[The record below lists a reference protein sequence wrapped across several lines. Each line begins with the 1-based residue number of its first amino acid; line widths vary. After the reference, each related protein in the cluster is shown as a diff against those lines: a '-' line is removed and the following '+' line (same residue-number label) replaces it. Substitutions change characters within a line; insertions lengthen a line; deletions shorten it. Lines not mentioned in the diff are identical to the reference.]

1 MYCNCADFSSYS
13 QSEII
18 LMISSIHS
26 PPAPLITHPQ
36 SPAELIR
43 SGMWSFKLNHDP
55 LCTLDQK
62 GSVTHDLESVGSLIV
77 NASAPINE
85 FILLN
90 KGDLSDAEVLDTF
103 AEGGRAGR
111 VTLAH
116 LVAQLIRNSAPAVLG
131 DFNGRTCGIEP
142 LHLMRRSSG
151 MHRNRK
157 VPKRARSSKK
167 PSSLLSPYI
176 LERSDIWCNDTT
188 LNINVALIFQQGN
201 EVYSTE
207 TTPASTTSAESLE
220 EHLLTYF
227 QGIEKSMIPPNAFF
241 AHVGNTILQENIRKL
256 LPSKDAVSFLANG
269 SIMPRKSGA
278 SFAPMS
284 SPPAIP
290 FVAPGGSGMTQK
302 IVIEMGKLCKY
313 LKNENLFVESTKV
326 TIEGLLVPKGVTL
339 IVGGGYHGKSTMLK
353 TIMTGVYNRV
363 LGDGRELCVTDSSAV
378 TVRAEDGRYVN
389 NTNVSAFISNLP
401 IVGSDTR
408 SFSTGEASGS
418 TSQAANVSEAIEM
431 KAGAILVDE
440 DVSAANFMSRDG
452 RMRSLVMDESITPL
466 LYRVN
471 GLYDKHGISSI
482 VVVGGVG
489 DWLDVPN
496 AVIKL
501 DRYVPSDA
509 LEKAQ
514 SISRQFSHNQV
525 QYGGRGVVHRLPWD
539 GEGTPCRRHPVDLDI
554 FGDINSCNL
563 TLLDGGGKLSMEQA
577 QDMHSDEEM
586 DGYDSDNDMGIID
599 LTRCEQILGGK
610 WQLFGCGICAL
621 WILRLASSESDL
633 DLNELVDKL
642 ESTMDSTGLASVIN
656 SLSTTGSEMSTIYCS
671 LLENL
676 GHAYRPRRYEI
687 LMTLTRLRGIVFG
700 ELPTEVDVEALAVKR
715 EAEERKRA
723 LAELWA
729 NRRKK

>member
-1 MYCNCADFSSYS
+1 
-13 QSEII
+13 
-18 LMISSIHS
+18 
-26 PPAPLITHPQ
+26 
-36 SPAELIR
+36 
-43 SGMWSFKLNHDP
+43 MWTFKFTDDP
-55 LCTLDQK
+55 LCCFNK
-62 GSVTHDLESVGSLIV
+62 YASVSALVT
-77 NASAPINE
+77 ASAPIDY
-85 FILLN
+85 FILTDN
-90 KGDLSDAEVLDTF
+90 KHNSDLSDADVLGAF

-116 LVAQLIRNSAPAVLG
+116 LVAQTVSSLTPQNLEG
-131 DFNGRTCGIEP
+131 DDNCRTCIVEP
-142 LHLMRRSSG
+142 LHLMRMSSDLQ
-151 MHRNRK
+151 RNRK
-157 VPKRARSSKK
+157 FSKRARASKNSSV
-167 PSSLLSPYI
+167 LPYI
-176 LERSDIWCNDTT
+176 LERSDIWCDERTLHVNLALVFPQENDSSTKAAT
-188 LNINVALIFQQGN
+188 SHTEIIPGDKSFEQRLLSFFQKIEESMPAPSVFLSHIANVALQEKIRN
-201 EVYSTE
+201 
-207 TTPASTTSAESLE
+207 SL
-220 EHLLTYF
+220 
-227 QGIEKSMIPPNAFF
+227 M
-241 AHVGNTILQENIRKL
+241 
-256 LPSKDAVSFLANG
+256 SKDAVAFLGNG

-278 SFAPMS
+278 SFAPMN

-290 FVAPGGSGMTQK
+290 FMAPAESTMTQK
-302 IVIEMGKLCKY
+302 ITVEIGKLCKY
-313 LKNENLFVESTKV
+313 LKNGHLHIDASTNSV
-326 TIEGLLVPKGVTL
+326 SVVGMLVPRGVTL

-408 SFSTGEASGS
+408 TFSTAEASGS

-452 RMRSLVMDESITPL
+452 RMRALVMDESITPL

-471 GLYDKHGISSI
+471 GLYAKHGISSI

-501 DRYVPSDA
+501 DRYVASDA
-509 LEKAQ
+509 LEKAR

-539 GEGTPCRRHPVDLDI
+539 GDGTPCRRHPIDLETFRDD
-554 FGDINSCNL
+554 GQCCL
-563 TLLDGGGKLSMEQA
+563 TLMDGGGKILITCPQNEE
-577 QDMHSDEEM
+577 SDENTNAC
-586 DGYDSDNDMGIID
+586 DYDDVAGIID
-599 LTRCEQILGGK
+599 MTRCEQIMGK
-610 WQLFGCGICAL
+610 WQLFACGICVIR
-621 WILRLASSESDL
+621 ILSLAKAKPDL
-633 DLNELVDKL
+633 DLNELVD
-642 ESTMDSTGLASVIN
+642 EIE
-656 SLSTTGSEMSTIYCS
+656 SEMDMKGFHSSLFTDLSMNTEKSTIYNS

-676 GHAYRPRRYEI
+676 GLTYRPRRYEI
-687 LMTLTRLRGIVFG
+687 LMAVTRMRGLIFG
-700 ELPTEVDVEALAVKR
+700 ELPTEVDVKDLALKQA
-715 EAEERKRA
+715 AEERKRA